1 MTSTLAEETAWPR
14 DRLDRDYSARATVT
28 PERFEAEMVRYR
40 ALSDAVR
47 GPWATHL
54 DVVYDEE
61 SGQTLDIFGTGAEP
75 RAVFVFIHGGY
86 WRMLS
91 KRDSAFMAGVL
102 ARHDIATVAVDYRL
116 APEVSLAEIV
126 REVRASIAFL
136 WKNGRRYGIDPD
148 RIHVGG
154 SSAGGHLTG
163 AVISGGWHEAF
174 GVPED
179 VVKSALPISGLFH
192 LGPISQSFVRDWVSL
207 DEQAVRTL
215 SPSENLPASGC
226 PIVVAYA
233 DSEAEGFKRQSREY
247 DRLWRQAGFPSTL
260 LEIPDRNHFD
270 VLLDL
275 ADEDTALTRALL
287 RLVGGKA
294 A

>member
-28 PERFEAEMVRYR
+28 PELFEAEMVRYR

-61 SGQTLDIFGTGAEP
+61 SGQTLDILGTGAEP

-102 ARHDIATVAVDYRL
+102 ARHGIATVAVDYRL

-126 REVRASIAFL
+126 REVRAAIAFL
-136 WKNGRRYGIDPD
+136 WKNGRRYGINPD

-163 AVISGGWHEAF
+163 AVISGGWHKAF

-207 DEQAVRTL
+207 DEQAVRAL
-215 SPSENLPASGC
+215 SPTEHLPASGC

-233 DSEAEGFKRQSREY
+233 DSEAGGFKRQSREY
-247 DRLWRQAGFPSTL
+247 DRLWRQAGFSSTL
-260 LEIPDRNHFD
+260 MEIPGRNHFD
-270 VLLDL
+270 VILDL